1 MINDPQAQSA
11 AMTNQK
17 LEEDSIKLLLA
28 SLQQIKVLADKLV
41 ESSLQKDEDKDKD
54 NEQQKNS
61 DNSQNNDSSS
71 QQETKN
77 KLEEVRKEIEALNE
91 KLKEAVKSMDQ
102 GQSKKG
108 NSNETPSSDK
118 ENTGSKEDDKIT
130 QMLEQLQRDI
140 KQLKQNQAQQKED
153 SEEDKETSQNKQQE
167 QQTIPILQALEK
179 NVIQPQSTQ
188 EGKDSE
194 TQKGFENLTGISS
207 IGQQLKEVFVSV
219 KSYISDGIRNLRG
232 GRSLAEDFEKQ
243 RTITAFANEVLDTF
257 GRENEYGDVIAEG
270 NNYTFK
276 RSQDGEV
283 VSISDNKGKRGQIF
297 SLVQGRMTEKLDRND
312 IKNFAEAS
320 KVVQQEKKNQQTK
333 KQTASAGMEQG

>member
-28 SLQQIKVLADKLV
+28 SLQQIKVLADNLV
-41 ESSLQKDEDKDKD
+41 ESSLQKEEDKDND
-54 NEQQKNS
+54 TEQQENS
-61 DNSQNNDSSS
+61 ENSQNKDSSS
-71 QQETKN
+71 EQNSKN
-77 KLEEVRKEIEALNE
+77 KLEEVRKEIETLNE

-102 GQSKKG
+102 SQGKDG
-108 NSNETPSSDK
+108 SNETPSADK
-118 ENTGSKEDDKIT
+118 QTSESKEDDKIT

-140 KQLKQNQAQQKED
+140 QQVKQNQAQQRED
-153 SEEDKETSQNKQQE
+153 SEEEKETSQNGQQE

-179 NVIQPQSTQ
+179 NIVQQQ
-188 EGKDSE
+188 DQQQDKNSE
-194 TQKGFENLTGISS
+194 TQKGLENLTGISS
-207 IGQQLKEVFVSV
+207 IGDQLKEVVVSI
-219 KSYISDGIRNLRG
+219 KSAISDGIRKFRG
-232 GRSLAEDFEKQ
+232 GHSLADDFEKQ

-257 GRENEYGDVIAEG
+257 GRENEDGDVIAEG

-276 RSQDGEV
+276 RSQDGDV
-283 VSISDNKGKRGQIF
+283 VSISDTKGKRGQIF
-297 SLVQGRMTEKLDRND
+297 SLVEGRMNESLSRSD

-320 KVVQQEKKNQQTK
+320 KVVQQEKRNQQAQ